1 MADIIKKLPIGIDS
15 FEKIRAEDF
24 YYIDKTGLIHDL
36 LNNWGEVNLFTRPRR
51 FGKTLN
57 MNMLKAFFEI
67 GCDKTLFDGLKIM
80 QDTELCESYMGKY
93 PVISVSL
100 KGVNGNDFETA
111 RSMMCS
117 VIGKEALRFQFLAE
131 SEWLTAVE
139 KALYSQLIAID
150 DNSVFKI
157 SDAALMG
164 SLYTLSALLKKHYD
178 KDVIMLI
185 DEYDVPLAKA
195 NENGYYD
202 QMIMLI
208 RNMFEQAL
216 KTNDN
221 LKFAVLTGCLRVA
234 KESIFTGLNN
244 MKVLSVTDVRFDEY
258 FGFTDSEVRTL
269 LEYYCLSDH
278 YDTIREWYD
287 GYRFGKVD
295 VYCPW
300 DVLCYCDAL
309 RSDPGAHP
317 EAYWSNT
324 SGNESIRHFLEQ
336 AGPVTK
342 HEIEELIAGGTVKKV
357 LRQNLTYKDMYDS
370 VDNIWS
376 LLFTTGYLTQRGV
389 TGDREHLLAIPNKEI
404 RNIFTEQIFEWF
416 QDTARKNGT
425 ALDIFCNAFKKGDAE
440 TAQKKFNEY
449 LKRMISIRD
458 TAVRKDLKENYYHG
472 LLLGLLS
479 YKDSWYITSN
489 RESGDG
495 YCDILVET
503 DDETGFV
510 IEIKYADD
518 GDLDAACQKA
528 LEQIDEKRYTEQ
540 LHEDGMEKILKYGIA
555 CYRKRCR
562 IVMSEEMAV

>member
-131 SEWLTAVE
+131 SERLTAVE

-416 QDTARKNGT
+416 QDTARKNRT

-528 LEQIDEKRYTEQ
+528 LEQIDEKRYTGQ

>member
-131 SEWLTAVE
+131 SERLTAVE

>member
-131 SEWLTAVE
+131 SERLTAVE

-416 QDTARKNGT
+416 QDTARKNRT

>member
-1 MADIIKKLPIGIDS
+1 M
-15 FEKIRAEDF
+15 
-24 YYIDKTGLIHDL
+24 
-36 LNNWGEVNLFTRPRR
+36 
-51 FGKTLN
+51 
-57 MNMLKAFFEI
+57 
-67 GCDKTLFDGLKIM
+67 
-80 QDTELCESYMGKY
+80 
-93 PVISVSL
+93 
-100 KGVNGNDFETA
+100 
-111 RSMMCS
+111 
-117 VIGKEALRFQFLAE
+117 
-131 SEWLTAVE
+131 
-139 KALYSQLIAID
+139 
-150 DNSVFKI
+150 
-157 SDAALMG
+157 
-164 SLYTLSALLKKHYD
+164 
-178 KDVIMLI
+178 
-185 DEYDVPLAKA
+185 
-195 NENGYYD
+195 
-202 QMIMLI
+202 
-208 RNMFEQAL
+208 
-216 KTNDN
+216 
-221 LKFAVLTGCLRVA
+221 
-234 KESIFTGLNN
+234 
-244 MKVLSVTDVRFDEY
+244 
-258 FGFTDSEVRTL
+258 
-269 LEYYCLSDH
+269 
-278 YDTIREWYD
+278 
-287 GYRFGKVD
+287 
-295 VYCPW
+295 
-300 DVLCYCDAL
+300 
-309 RSDPGAHP
+309 
-317 EAYWSNT
+317 
-324 SGNESIRHFLEQ
+324 
-336 AGPVTK
+336 TK

-416 QDTARKNGT
+416 QDTARKNRT

>member
-131 SEWLTAVE
+131 SERLTAVE

-389 TGDREHLLAIPNKEI
+389 TGDREHLLALPNKEI

-416 QDTARKNGT
+416 QDTARKNRT

>member
-131 SEWLTAVE
+131 SERLTAVE

-376 LLFTTGYLTQRGV
+376 LLFTTGYLRQRGV

-416 QDTARKNGT
+416 QDTARKNRT